1 MNDKMIIFGSGQI
14 GHDALVFFGS
24 ENIDCFCDN
33 NPVLRSTEKY
43 GKTEKTNTVMPF
55 G

>member
-33 NPVLRSTEKY
+33 NPVLRSTENM
-43 GKTEKTNTVMPF
+43 ERRWSRLMI
-55 G
+55 